1 MRSNPSPRAAIVAAA
16 LLLSSGI
23 GFAQAGT
30 PAGQDK
36 PAKAP
41 EAAAAKPA
49 QAESVRLSIPV
60 TGLTK
65 ENSTKVE
72 SALSSLQREFFVCA
86 AGCKGEHAQKGKCCD
101 TEMKAEK
108 KPILEEAKAVVDGG
122 SVGLKTTP
130 GSEIALSQV
139 ERALKSASVQLDEA
153 KFNLAGK
160 TTLVFSGPASQEE
173 AVALGK
179 ALADAGVFQ
188 ATRAKFDA
196 ASKSTRI
203 DVTAGAT
210 PATRA
215 SVAAAL
221 EKAGSKAKL
230 GDVVWGSSAAPART

>member
-1 MRSNPSPRAAIVAAA
+1 MRLNPSPRAAVVAAA
-16 LLLSSGI
+16 LLLSSTI

-41 EAAAAKPA
+41 EAAAKPA
-49 QAESVRLSIPV
+49 QAEGIRLSIPV
-60 TGLTK
+60 TGLTA
-65 ENSTKVE
+65 ENSAKVE
-72 SALSSLQREFFVCA
+72 SALSALYREFYTCA
-86 AGCKGEHAQKGKCCD
+86 TCKGEHAQKGKCPCG
-101 TEMKAEK
+101 AELTAK
-108 KPILEEAKAVVDGG
+108 KQPLLEEAKAVTDKG

-130 GSEIALSQV
+130 GSELALSQV

-153 KFNLAGK
+153 KFNLSGK
-160 TTLVFSGPASQEE
+160 SVLVFSGPASQEE
-173 AVALGK
+173 AVSLGK
-179 ALADAGVFQ
+179 ALADAGLFQ

-203 DVTAGAT
+203 EVTASAT

-230 GDVVWGSSAAPART
+230 GDVVWGGSAAPART